1 MNQKLYEIKAT
12 EPFLIEHKQ
21 FFDIEE
27 LKKFKKFK
35 NRLRMNP
42 YIGDQLRFPYV
53 REFKT
58 DKGKRAYFL
67 IYDEINIVLFIAF
80 SNKKKKKTTI
90 NRIFEKLE
98 EFKKYTY
105 KLYKS

>member
-1 MNQKLYEIKAT
+1 MEKKSYKIKAT
-12 EPFLIEHKQ
+12 EPFIIEYKR
-21 FFDIEE
+21 FFDKGE
-27 LKKFKKFK
+27 LSKFDKFKE
-35 NRLRMNP
+35 RLKINP
-42 YIGDQLRFPYV
+42 YIGDQLRLPYV

-58 DKGKRAYFL
+58 EKGRRAYFL
-67 IYDEINIVLFIAF
+67 IYDDINIVLFVAF
-80 SNKKKKKTTI
+80 SNKKKQKTTI